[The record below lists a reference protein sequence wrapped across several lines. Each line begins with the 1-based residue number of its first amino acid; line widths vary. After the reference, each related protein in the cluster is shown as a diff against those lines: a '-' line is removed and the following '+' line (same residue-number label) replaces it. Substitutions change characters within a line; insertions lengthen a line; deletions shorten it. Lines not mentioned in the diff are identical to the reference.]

1 MYARAYNPN
10 IAADIFHLTNKQH
23 QIYMKK
29 HYYIVPDTIS
39 ELLQLESLLC
49 QSTTTS
55 IEDLITSDDEF
66 DMF

>member
-1 MYARAYNPN
+1 
-10 IAADIFHLTNKQH
+10 
-23 QIYMKK
+23 MKK